1 MGNLKQKALVSAA
14 ALAMVFSVAATAS
27 NLPAGTESG
36 TGIQAAG
43 GASIEVTRAFT
54 DCQSITVIGTVTFT
68 GTTDDGGGND
78 TVYVELWDDST
89 LKASWSTSLP
99 VGSSGTVPFSIT
111 YGDTTVGTAAPGIGV
126 VLYDLP
132 GSTGPLA
139 SIDPQDVEGEPLC
152 AGGGTPFVPVAV
164 PLGGPLGFGL
174 MGLLLAGLGVSRF
187 RKGQQQ
193 A

>member
-1 MGNLKQKALVSAA
+1 MKTMKQKALVSAA
-14 ALAMVFSVAATAS
+14 ALAMAVSVAATAG
-27 NLPAGTESG
+27 NLPTGMDSG
-36 TGIQAAG
+36 TGIQAT
-43 GASIEVTRAFT
+43 GASIQVTRAFT

-68 GTTDDGGGND
+68 GSTDDGAGND
-78 TVYVELWDDST
+78 TVYVELWDDGA

-99 VGSSGTVPFSIT
+99 VGSTGTVPFSIT
-111 YGDTTVGTAAPGIGV
+111 YGDPTVGTAAPGIGV

-132 GSTGPLA
+132 GSVGALA
-139 SIDPQDVEGEPLC
+139 SIDPQDVEGEAIC

-187 RKGQQQ
+187 RKGQKQ